1 MDKTILDKILAAWF
15 DSGRYVTGE
24 ADEYGDTRYVGL
36 HGGRC
41 SEVVTQ
47 KDKPD
52 ELTVFQYNGGG
63 SYLGG
68 DGFEFE
74 GGIRP
79 DSHEKNLRMIGME
92 DSGHDFTFHH
102 ERNAMECHTT
112 ITMIK

>member
-1 MDKTILDKILAAWF
+1 MNKTILDKILAAWF
-15 DSGRYVTGE
+15 DNGCYATGNT
-24 ADEYGDTRYVGL
+24 DVYGDTRYVGL

-41 SEVVTQ
+41 SEVMTQ

-52 ELTVFQYNGGG
+52 ELMVFQYNGGG

-74 GGIRP
+74 GGIRS
-79 DSHEKNLRMIGME
+79 DSHEKNLRMIGMKG
-92 DSGHDFTFHH
+92 SRHDFTFHH

-112 ITMIK
+112 LTMIK

>member
-1 MDKTILDKILAAWF
+1 MDKTILNRILAAWF

-41 SEVVTQ
+41 SEVV
-47 KDKPD
+47 KNEEHPD
-52 ELTVFQYNGGG
+52 SLTVYEIDKGG

-74 GGIRP
+74 GGIRS

-92 DSGHDFTFHH
+92 DSGHDFRF
-102 ERNAMECHTT
+102 ELARNYSECHTT
-112 ITMIK
+112 IKMIM